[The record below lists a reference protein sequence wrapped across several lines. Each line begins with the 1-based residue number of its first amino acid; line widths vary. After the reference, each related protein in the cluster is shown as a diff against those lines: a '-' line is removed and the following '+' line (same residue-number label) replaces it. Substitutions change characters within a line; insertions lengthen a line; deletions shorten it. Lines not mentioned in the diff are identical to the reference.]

1 MRETSGNTVL
11 LLPCPDCNVAYLKRN
26 VANENSRHVMIDI
39 PRLYQCFKHVEAGK
53 QWRKAVSV
61 MLRNVKF
68 RIGRTCEKQ
77 I

>member
-39 PRLYQCFKHVEAGK
+39 PRLYQCFKHVEAGETVEK
-53 QWRKAVSV
+53 SRFGD
-61 MLRNVKF
+61 VKK
-68 RIGRTCEKQ
+68 C
-77 I
+77 